1 MKTLKKIISF
11 VTFIIINISFIYAQ
25 DIHFSNFYNAPLI
38 LNPANTGNYIGNWR
52 LIGNYRKQG
61 NSTSDDYKTT
71 TIAFDMPIYYY
82 RQMGSIG
89 VIFINDNSASN
100 TLSVNKV
107 FLSIAQFIKISSKS
121 YLHMGFQFGYVNKK
135 YSLSNLSYPDQFDMT
150 KGYFNPDMP
159 TQEIG
164 EKQSIGYLD
173 LNWGLI
179 WSRKSGKFNSEI
191 GVAMFHY
198 NTPAESFTSFDNQ
211 LPARYLSH
219 AYFEI
224 NFQNKL
230 YLKPKLLYTYQNK
243 VSELL
248 LGSDLGLRFNNTSPI
263 KDINLGIFYRGGFN
277 KNLDD
282 VIAKAGFHYQSFN
295 FEISYDFEIPNQTIS
310 AFTKNAV
317 ELSLQYTRP
326 STSLK
331 NKTIPCE
338 TF

>member
-1 MKTLKKIISF
+1 MICISE
-11 VTFIIINISFIYAQ
+11 VYSQ
-25 DIHFSNFYNAPLI
+25 DVHFSNFYNAPLI

-52 LIGNYRKQG
+52 LISNYRQQG
-61 NSTSDDYKTT
+61 NSNSDEYKTT
-71 TIAFDMPIYYY
+71 TLAFDIPVYYY

-89 VIFINDNSASN
+89 IIFINDNSANN

-107 FLSIAQFIKISSKS
+107 FLSIAHFIKVSSKS
-121 YLHMGFQFGYVNKK
+121 YLHMGFQFGFVNKS
-135 YSLSNLSYPDQFDMT
+135 YSSNNLSFPDQFDMKT
-150 KGYFNPDMP
+150 GYFNADLP

-164 EKQSIGYLD
+164 ETQKLSYLD

-198 NTPAESFTSFDNQ
+198 NTPNENFTTFENE

-224 NFQNKL
+224 NFKNNL
-230 YLKPKLLYTYQNK
+230 YLKPKLLFTYQNM
-243 VSELL
+243 VNELL
-248 LGSDLGLRFNNTSPI
+248 LGQDFGLRFSNASSI
-263 KDINLGIFYRGGFN
+263 KDINIGVFYRGGFGR
-277 KNLDD
+277 NLDAL
-282 VIAKAGFHYQSFN
+282 IAKAGFQYKCLN
-295 FEISYDFEIPNQTIS
+295 FAICYDFEITNQAISSYQKS
-310 AFTKNAV
+310 AF
-317 ELSLQYTRP
+317 EISLQYTRP